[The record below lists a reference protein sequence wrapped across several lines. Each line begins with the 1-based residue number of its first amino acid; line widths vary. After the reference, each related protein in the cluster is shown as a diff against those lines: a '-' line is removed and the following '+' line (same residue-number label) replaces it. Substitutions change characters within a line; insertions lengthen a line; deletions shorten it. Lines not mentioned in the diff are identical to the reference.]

1 MCDLEGMLDL
11 DMCIWGWGKNIP
23 GCGNIITKV
32 ARQKYGVQLDKRARS
47 VLLAC
52 RA

>member
-11 DMCIWGWGKNIP
+11 DMGMGKEHSRLWRGSP
-23 GCGNIITKV
+23 KV